1 MQQLSQLNQLVL
13 DVAFKARQR
22 FPKLPLRIW
31 YVMLNEKAW
40 KVIVINTANKT
51 KLAEGPIRTTLQGSL
66 SACKSQ
72 LEKTTTKE
80 SSGS

>member
-13 DVAFKARQR
+13 EVAVAARQR
-22 FPKLPLRIW
+22 FPKSPLRVW
-31 YVMLNEKAW
+31 YVMLGDKSW
-40 KVIVINTANKT
+40 KVIVINTVNKV
-51 KLAEGPIRTTLQGSL
+51 KLTEGPIRTTLNGAL
-66 SACKSQ
+66 SACKAQ